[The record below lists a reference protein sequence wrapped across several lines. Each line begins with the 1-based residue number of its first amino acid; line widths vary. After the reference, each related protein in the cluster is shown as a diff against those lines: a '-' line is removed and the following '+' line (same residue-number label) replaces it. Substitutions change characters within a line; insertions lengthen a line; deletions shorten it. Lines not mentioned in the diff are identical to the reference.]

1 MSEERRRSKRLE
13 LDGNIKLRRL
23 DGQTSDS
30 ADIVS
35 IKIIDLSKMG
45 LGFNCTERLENK
57 SIWDTEIVLW
67 TKEVLQVI
75 IRIVRMKEDGDQFFY
90 GAEFLGMSE
99 GDQARIDI
107 YTQFDAARK
116 GEI

>member
-13 LDGNIKLRRL
+13 LDGNIKLHRL
-23 DGQTSDS
+23 DGQPSDS
-30 ADIVS
+30 GDTVS
-35 IKIIDLSKMG
+35 IKIVDLSKMG
-45 LGFNCTERLENK
+45 LGFNCSEQLENK
-57 SIWDTEIVLW
+57 SIWDTEVVLW
-67 TKEVLQVI
+67 TKEVLQVV
-75 IRIVRMKEDGDQFFY
+75 IRIVRVKEDGDQFFY

-107 YTQFDAARK
+107 YTKFDAARK